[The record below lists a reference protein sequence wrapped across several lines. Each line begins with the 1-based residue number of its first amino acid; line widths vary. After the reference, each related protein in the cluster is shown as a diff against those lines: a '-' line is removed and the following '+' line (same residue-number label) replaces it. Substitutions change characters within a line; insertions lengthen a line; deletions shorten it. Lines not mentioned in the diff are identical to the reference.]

1 MRELLQCMLRT
12 SFLAKTIDEQ
22 KEADHRFFFCEIQV
36 DWRWEAGDSR
46 LPSEKRRC
54 NKYERNTKKTRIK

>member
-22 KEADHRFFFCEIQV
+22 KEADHRFFFV
-36 DWRWEAGDSR
+36 GRNNFR
-46 LPSEKRRC
+46 LPVIEGLD
-54 NKYERNTKKTRIK
+54 EE